1 MADEYRIVGPPG
13 TGKTQFV
20 RNQVEAWVDRGE
32 YAASDIVLTSFT
44 RSAAAVLS
52 GRVPVP
58 RENIATLHALAYRAL
73 GKPPM
78 AEEGDL
84 ARQWNEAHATR
95 PSWQVGSPVSNED
108 DGLALPDSETGEMMR
123 LYSLARSRLVPVHH
137 PLFLQTRDFAV
148 EWNRFKAD
156 NAAVDFND
164 MLEEACM
171 QFPSLG
177 LPVLVVDEAQ
187 DLTPLHWTLARQ
199 WGQQAQV
206 FMVAGDAA
214 QLLYNFAG
222 AEPEQFLAP
231 LPEGHVRT
239 LSRSYRLPSKVL
251 EVAEGLLRRHS
262 GSMMEGREYRPR
274 EAREHPD
281 DVGVVR
287 YSDATWR
294 QPEEILAS
302 IERDERDCMVIA
314 SCSFMLQPLIKL
326 LREHGIPFANR
337 YKTSNGAWNPLA
349 RRSGT
354 TSTAAMIAA
363 FADGAPAVEW
373 VDLLRAN
380 SFIVKQAKDYLEAGS
395 DTMEGLLKAEHV
407 EAYKAKDLRWLR
419 ERMLQK
425 YVGPADYAIS
435 VITKHGTAA
444 LVREPK
450 VTLGTIHSVK
460 GGENRIVY
468 VFPDVSYAGDQER
481 QNSREGEDAAVRLA
495 YVALTRASEELV
507 LCAPADARRSMW

>member
-1 MADEYRIVGPPG
+1 MNSSPRRRSPS
-13 TGKTQFV
+13 TT
-20 RNQVEAWVDRGE
+20 WTH
-32 YAASDIVLTSFT
+32 AS
-44 RSAAAVLS
+44 
-52 GRVPVP
+52 
-58 RENIATLHALAYRAL
+58 
-73 GKPPM
+73 
-78 AEEGDL
+78 
-84 ARQWNEAHATR
+84 R
-95 PSWQVGSPVSNED
+95 PSWQVGSPLSTED
-108 DGLALPDSETGEMMR
+108 DGLALPDAEAGEMMR
-123 LYSLARSRLVPVHH
+123 MYSLARARLVPVGH
-137 PLFLQTRDFAV
+137 PLFQQTRDFAV
-148 EWNRFKAD
+148 EWNRFKAETD
-156 NAAVDFND
+156 SIDFTD
-164 MLEEACM
+164 MLESAAM
-171 QFPSLG
+171 QVPELDQPI
-177 LPVLVVDEAQ
+177 LIIDEAQ
-187 DLTPLHWTLARQ
+187 DLTPLQWVLARQ
-199 WGQQAQV
+199 WGARAER
-206 FMVAGDAA
+206 FLVAGDPA
-214 QLLYNFAG
+214 QSLYQFSG
-222 AEPEQFLAP
+222 ARPDDLLAP
-231 LPEGHVRT
+231 IGDDETLYVLPQG
-239 LSRSYRLPSKVL
+239 YRMPSSIQ
-251 EVAEGLLRRHS
+251 ETAEGLLRRHS

-302 IERDERDCMVIA
+302 IGRDERDCMVIA

-380 SFIVKQAKDYLEAGS
+380 SFIVRQAKDYLEAGS

-444 LVREPK
+444 LTREPR
-450 VTLGTIHSVK
+450 VTVGTIHSIK
-460 GGENRIVY
+460 GGENRVCY

-495 YVALTRASEELV
+495 YVGMTRASEELV
-507 LCAPADARRSMW
+507 LCAPADVRRSMW